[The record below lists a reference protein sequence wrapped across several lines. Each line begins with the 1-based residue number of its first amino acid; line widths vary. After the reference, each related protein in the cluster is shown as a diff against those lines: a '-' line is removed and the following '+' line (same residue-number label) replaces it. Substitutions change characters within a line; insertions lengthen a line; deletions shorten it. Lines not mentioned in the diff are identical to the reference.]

1 MTIMPTA
8 SHRWVFWTLTLLGL
22 AVDQGAKYCIFAGLY
37 EAAMADTREHTG
49 HIVVVPD
56 TFHIVARF
64 DPSDHPDR
72 NPDRDFLAPL
82 RVWGG
87 RMQPGVNEGALFGIG
102 QGNNLMFAAISI
114 AAALFI
120 MGWSMRSTAGRD
132 GFLCVALGLILAGTL
147 GNLYDRVVF
156 SGVRDFLHW
165 FRWYN
170 WPVFNIA
177 DICLVF
183 GAGMLLLEAFFR
195 KPADQPANLTSLAD
209 DRIAGGYPPDAKSV
223 AGS

>member
-1 MTIMPTA
+1 MTIKPVA
-8 SHRWVFWTLTLLGL
+8 SYRWVFWTLTLFGL
-22 AVDQGAKYCIFAGLY
+22 ALDQGTKYGIFAGLY
-37 EAAMADTREHTG
+37 EAAVADAREHTG
-49 HIVVVPD
+49 RIVVIPE
-56 TFHIVARF
+56 TFHIVARL
-64 DPSDHPDR
+64 DPRVD
-72 NPDRDFLAPL
+72 PDRDFLVPL

-87 RMQPGVNEGALFGIG
+87 TMQPGVNQGALFGIG
-102 QGNNLMFAAISI
+102 QGNNLLFAAISI

-120 MGWSMRSTAGRD
+120 VGWSMRSAAGGD
-132 GFLCVALGLILAGTL
+132 GFLCVALGLILSGTL

-165 FRWYN
+165 FRWYD

-195 KPADQPANLTSLAD
+195 KPAEDGPVVPLPESMAKD
-209 DRIAGGYPPDAKSV
+209 ERIMSR
-223 AGS
+223 